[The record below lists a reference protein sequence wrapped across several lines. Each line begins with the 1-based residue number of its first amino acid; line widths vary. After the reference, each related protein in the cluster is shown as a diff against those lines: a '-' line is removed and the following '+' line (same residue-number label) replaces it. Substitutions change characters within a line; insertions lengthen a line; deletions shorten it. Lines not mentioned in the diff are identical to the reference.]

1 MTQYELAQ
9 MALRSEQ
16 FRMRVQYLMVKAA
29 LAKLN
34 AADPPAADVLLG
46 QAILDG
52 KESVDQWAIGALTN
66 PSIAAGAH
74 AQDGSTISEGNL
86 QFAGTVATGQVIVLT
101 GVTITMPNA

>member
-34 AADPPAADVLLG
+34 AAAPPAADVLLG

-66 PSIAAGAH
+66 PTISAGAH
-74 AQDGSTISEGNL
+74 AMDGSTITDGDLE
-86 QFAGTVATGQVIVLT
+86 FAVNSLWPAMAL
-101 GVTITMPNA
+101 